1 MNIKSLKES
10 IQIFSRKAATAINW
24 PPVEKDIECA
34 IDEDTIDCDKLEAPP
49 GECGPGHFTQGYG
62 SYVGVPAPIMS
73 PVDDWFSSP
82 YGCPTEKQK
91 DYMEKEAEIKKQEA
105 ENRQYW
111 TKESANIHQEMYD
124 LATKSG
130 KTTTQLDPIG
140 GSENF
145 QGGSENV
152 HR

>member
-1 MNIKSLKES
+1 MINTLTDTLKGILGLNKEIK
-10 IQIFSRKAATAINW
+10 
-24 PPVEKDIECA
+24 EKDIECA
-34 IDEDTIDCDKLEAPP
+34 IDENVV
-49 GECGPGHFTQGYG
+49 ECTEMEEEP
-62 SYVGVPAPIMS
+62 YVGIPAPILT
-73 PVDDWFSSP
+73 PVDDWFSGP
-82 YGCPTEKQK
+82 YGCPTEKQQ
-91 DYMEKEAEIKKQEA
+91 DYMAQEAEIKKQEA

-130 KTTTQLDPIG
+130 ATTVQLDPIG

>member
-1 MNIKSLKES
+1 MIK
-10 IQIFSRKAATAINW
+10 QIINKLFSQKIS
-24 PPVEKDIECA
+24 EEDIECA
-34 IDEDTIDCDKLEAPP
+34 IDENTIECDHLDDDQEKA
-49 GECGPGHFTQGYG
+49 
-62 SYVGVPAPIMS
+62 YVGVPAPILN
-73 PVDDWFSSP
+73 PVDEWFASP
-82 YGCPTEKQK
+82 YGCPPAITEKQQ
-91 DYMEKEAEIKKQEA
+91 DYMAQEAEIKKQET

-130 KTTTQLDPIG
+130 ATTVQLDPIG

>member
-1 MNIKSLKES
+1 MNIESLKKS
-10 IQIFSRKAATAINW
+10 IQIFSRKAATSINW

-34 IDEDTIDCDKLEAPP
+34 IDEDVVECSEMDSPP
-49 GECGPGHFTQGYG
+49 YTGI
-62 SYVGVPAPIMS
+62 PAPILT
-73 PVDDWFSSP
+73 PVDDWFSGP
-82 YGCPTEKQK
+82 YGCPTEKQQ
-91 DYMEKEAEIKKQEA
+91 DYMVQEAEIKKQEA

-130 KTTTQLDPIG
+130 ATTVQLDPIG

>member
-1 MNIKSLKES
+1 MIKKLINK
-10 IQIFSRKAATAINW
+10 IFS
-24 PPVEKDIECA
+24 EKDIECA

-49 GECGPGHFTQGYG
+49 GEYGPGHFTQGYG
-62 SYVGVPAPIMS
+62 SYVGVPAPILT

-105 ENRQYW
+105 ENRQYC
-111 TKESANIHQEMYD
+111 TKESANIHQEIYD
-124 LATKSG
+124 LAIKSG

>member
-1 MNIKSLKES
+1 MIK
-10 IQIFSRKAATAINW
+10 QIINKLFSQKIS
-24 PPVEKDIECA
+24 EKDIECA
-34 IDEDTIDCDKLEAPP
+34 IDENTI
-49 GECGPGHFTQGYG
+49 ECNHLDDDQEKA
-62 SYVGVPAPIMS
+62 YVGIPAPILN
-73 PVDDWFSSP
+73 PVDEWFASP
-82 YGCPTEKQK
+82 YGCPPAITEKQQ
-91 DYMEKEAEIKKQEA
+91 DYMIQEAEIKKQEA
-105 ENRQYW
+105 ENRQHW

-130 KTTTQLDPIG
+130 ATTVQLDPIG

>member
-1 MNIKSLKES
+1 MNIES
-10 IQIFSRKAATAINW
+10 IKKSIQTFSRKAATSINW

-34 IDEDTIDCDKLEAPP
+34 IDEDVVECSEMDSPP
-49 GECGPGHFTQGYG
+49 YTGI
-62 SYVGVPAPIMS
+62 PAPILT
-73 PVDDWFSSP
+73 PVDDWFSAP
-82 YGCPTEKQK
+82 YGCPTEKQQ
-91 DYMEKEAEIKKQEA
+91 DYMTQEAEIKKQEA

-130 KTTTQLDPIG
+130 ATTVQLDPIG